1 MKKLIIGISGAS
13 GALYGVR
20 MLHMLAPIAD
30 VQTHLV
36 ISPAGLMNIQHELG
50 MDKKTVSALADE
62 TYTHLQIG
70 ATIASGSFKT
80 TGMVIAP
87 CSVKTLAAIAS
98 GYCDNLMTRA
108 ADVCLKERRRLILM
122 VRETPFHL
130 GHIRNMA
137 SVTEMGGIIYPPLP
151 SFYAKPQTIEEMV
164 DQTIA
169 KVLDGFDIDVSEHL
183 TPWSGLKPELKQG
196 LT

>member
-1 MKKLIIGISGAS
+1 
-13 GALYGVR
+13 
-20 MLHMLAPIAD
+20 MLHMLKPIAD
-30 VQTHLV
+30 VETHLI
-36 ISPAGLMNIQHELG
+36 ISSAGLMNIQHELD
-50 MDKKTVSALADE
+50 MDKKSVFALADE
-62 TYTHLQIG
+62 THAHLQIG
-70 ATIASGSFKT
+70 ATLASGSFKT
-80 TGMVIAP
+80 AGMIIAP
-87 CSVKTLAAIAS
+87 CSVKTLAAIAH
-98 GYCDNLMTRA
+98 GYCDNLMTRS
-108 ADVCLKERRRLILM
+108 ADVCLKERRRLVLM

-183 TPWSGLKPELKQG
+183 TPWQGLKQDSN
-196 LT
+196 